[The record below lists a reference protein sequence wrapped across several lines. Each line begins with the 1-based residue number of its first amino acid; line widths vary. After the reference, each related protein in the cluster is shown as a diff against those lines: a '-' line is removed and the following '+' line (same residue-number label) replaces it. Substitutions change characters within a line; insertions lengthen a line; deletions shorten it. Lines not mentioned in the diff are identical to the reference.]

1 MRFEWDE
8 NKRLSN
14 IRKHGIDF
22 ADVPSIFELDTVTVL
37 DDRFEYGEARY
48 QTLGLLKARVIL
60 VVHTESETVIRLYP
74 HERQTNMKKKPT
86 SKKSQTDFARLDKMK
101 DEDIDY
107 SDAPAITP
115 EMFAKSIV
123 RRGLKP
129 RTKTQLTL
137 RVDSDVLEWYKKQ
150 GHGYQTKINLLLR
163 AYMQEH
169 QR

>member
-1 MRFEWDE
+1 MAKLVIE
-8 NKRLSN
+8 RLACS
-14 IRKHGIDF
+14 R
-22 ADVPSIFELDTVTVL
+22 AMSSWSSILN
-37 DDRFEYGEARY
+37 
-48 QTLGLLKARVIL
+48 LKSLSV
-60 VVHTESETVIRLYP
+60 SFP
-74 HERQTNMKKKPT
+74 PERQQNMKKKPI
-86 SKKSQTDFARLDKMK
+86 SKKSQTDFTRLDKMK

-115 EMFAKSIV
+115 EMFAKAIV

-129 RTKTQLTL
+129 RTKKQLTL

-150 GHGYQTKINLLLR
+150 GRGYQTKINMLLR